1 MLSPEDFG
9 NFVNNQSKEIE
20 GWFFPADM
28 LSFWMLGGIQGGL
41 GIRGDVC
48 EVGVYH
54 GKSLVL
60 LSNML
65 SENEIAH
72 GYDIFPDNTR
82 EKTEE
87 ALLKFGRPEKTWLYS
102 GDTSTIS
109 RDMLDDQVG
118 KGVRLLHIDAGHEYH
133 EVYHQLITFSPYVA
147 HGGIII
153 MDDYQDREFPGI
165 EAAVLDFSEIDRP
178 RRFVPFYAS
187 GNKMFLCEPHFSYNY
202 QSRLIEQGPLKDACR
217 VSRVRDFNIL
227 VGFSKL
233 PVSNADCIERIVS
246 SDFPK
251 YYHSDS
257 EGLRAKAEKYSQL
270 HYGPGKHQD

>member
-1 MLSPEDFG
+1 MLSPEEFG
-9 NFVNNQSKEIE
+9 NFVNNQSKEID

-28 LSFWMLGGIQGGL
+28 LSFWMLGAIQEGL
-41 GIRGDVC
+41 GIRGDIC
-48 EVGVYH
+48 EMGVYH

-60 LSNML
+60 ISNML
-65 SENEIAH
+65 AENEIAH
-72 GYDIFPDNTR
+72 AYDIFPGNTR

-87 ALLKFGRPEKTWLYS
+87 ALLKFGRPEKTRLYS
-102 GDTSTIS
+102 GDTSMIS
-109 RDMLDDQVG
+109 KNMLDDQIG
-118 KGVRLLHIDAGHEYH
+118 KGVRILHIDAGHEYH

-147 HGGIII
+147 RGGIII

-187 GNKMFLCEPHFSYNY
+187 ANKMFLCEPHFSYNY

-217 VSRVRDFNIL
+217 VSRVKDFNIL

-233 PVSNADCIERIVS
+233 PASNAACIERIVS
-246 SDFPK
+246 SEFPK
-251 YYHSDS
+251 HYNSDS
-257 EGLRAKAEKYSQL
+257 EGLRARAERYSQL
-270 HYGPGKHQD
+270 RYGSG

>member
-1 MLSPEDFG
+1 MISPEDFG
-9 NFVNNQSKEIE
+9 NFVNHQSKEIE

-28 LSFWMLGGIQGGL
+28 LSFWMLAAIQEGL
-41 GIRGDVC
+41 GIRGDIC
-48 EVGVYH
+48 EMGVYH

-65 SENEIAH
+65 AENETVH
-72 GYDIFPDNTR
+72 GYDIFPNNTK

-87 ALLKFGRPEKTWLYS
+87 ALSKFGRPERTRLYS
-102 GDTSTIS
+102 GDTSMIS
-109 RDMLDDQVG
+109 RDLLDEQIG
-118 KGVRLLHIDAGHEYH
+118 KGVRFLHIDAGHEYH
-133 EVYHQLITFSPYVA
+133 EVYHQLITFSPYVSR
-147 HGGIII
+147 GGIIV

-165 EAAVLDFSEIDRP
+165 EAAVLDFAEIDRP

-187 GNKMFLCEPHFSYNY
+187 ANKMFLCEPHFSYNY

-233 PVSNADCIERIVS
+233 PMPNNACIEKIVS
-246 SDFPK
+246 AEFPK
-251 YYHSDS
+251 YYNSESDA
-257 EGLRAKAEKYSQL
+257 LQKNAEKYSQRL
-270 HYGPGKHQD
+270 YGPGAHRI